1 MSLLKSGF
9 ALGGRID
16 RALHEKVEP
25 SFPFGTDEYWMEQAL
40 LISMNSCGL
49 SPPNPS
55 VGCVLVKN
63 QTLLASGFT
72 QATGREHAER
82 MAFKM
87 LPENP
92 DLREVTAYVTLEPCS
107 HFGSQPPC
115 SDLFLNTKLKKM
127 VIACQDPDSRVNG
140 EGIARLR
147 ANGIEVV
154 VGVLEKEVEAF
165 LFPFFFDRL
174 KKQPAWIGKWAQTP
188 SGYLADALGQSKW
201 ISNAESRAYT
211 HWLRQ
216 KYDVIVVGA
225 ETYLRDLPKL
235 SVRDAAPPHHR
246 APIPVIFDP
255 RGKLLGQSLP
265 GHFLH
270 FVGEARMSK
279 GQVPD
284 SQISIIPQYDS
295 SESLFRNFKK
305 ALNQRRFAQPLQS
318 VMVEGG
324 ASLLNGLFE
333 FGLLDA
339 AHQFTGPREFTASDE
354 RYRMKWKAS
363 ESWEQVTQCNF
374 SEDSLQEWR
383 KRF

>member
-9 ALGGRID
+9 AFGGRID
-16 RALHEKVEP
+16 RALNEKVEP

-63 QTLLASGFT
+63 QTAIASGFT
-72 QATGREHAER
+72 QATGSEHAER

-92 DLREVTAYVTLEPCS
+92 DLSEVTAYVTLEPCS

-115 SDLFLNTKLKKM
+115 SDLFLNTKLKKI
-127 VIACQDPDSRVNG
+127 VIACQDSDSRVNG

-147 ANGIEVV
+147 ANGIEVA
-154 VGVLEKEVEAF
+154 VGVLASEVQAF

-174 KKQPAWIGKWAQTP
+174 KKEPAWIGKWAQTP
-188 SGYLADALGQSKW
+188 NGYLADASGQSKW
-201 ISNAESRAYT
+201 ISNSQSRAYT

-235 SVRDAAPPHHR
+235 NVRDAAPPHHR
-246 APIPVIFDP
+246 DPVPVIFDP
-255 RGKLLGQSLP
+255 KGKLFGHTLP
-265 GHFLH
+265 ANFLH
-270 FVGEARMSK
+270 FVGEASLPK
-279 GQVPD
+279 NQALASQV
-284 SQISIIPQYDS
+284 SIIPHHDS
-295 SESLFRNFKK
+295 AESLFKNFKK
-305 ALNQRRFAQPLQS
+305 ALNQRHFPLPLQS

-324 ASLLNGLFE
+324 ASLLNALFK
-333 FGLLDA
+333 FDLLNA
-339 AHQFTGPREFTASDE
+339 AHQFTGPKEFSSKDE
-354 RYRMKWKAS
+354 RYRMNWKGSA
-363 ESWEQVTQCNF
+363 SWELITDCNF